1 MEKNIKPVE
10 SQENKKITNLS
21 ITRKFFMLLKG
32 EPPVLNK
39 KTSEVLV
46 IVGNKSCV
54 NDVLDITN
62 STVAEKLDL
71 LEETVTLSETLHDL
85 HLEKYVSGLGRV
97 EAPQPEEYTIRD
109 VKKTI
114 AYFNQLLDSREAK
127 GNILSYKLREITDVA
142 LALEAYERSINGM
155 LNNKLYKI
163 LVDYGTPLVKAKL
176 LDACGFPAEEVSGV
190 RISKG
195 EFTFTDDS
203 TGKVYTVPVEKG
215 SAFGVKGYVH
225 KLLNAIGKWNL
236 ASSKANNTGDSYD
249 GERNENLLNGCNM
262 LKAFTLMDCYL
273 DEHGKFAPASS
284 MFEVKSKVRKYEKA
298 QIKAE
303 KAKVKALKQQKQ
315 KKLPSTTEGK
325 SK

>member
-32 EPPVLNK
+32 EAPVLNK
-39 KTSEVLV
+39 KTSEVLT
-46 IVGNKSCV
+46 IVGNKSRI
-54 NDVLDITN
+54 NDVLKVTDTN
-62 STVAEKLDL
+62 VAEKLDL

-85 HLEKYVSGLGRV
+85 HLEKYVSGAGRI
-97 EAPQPEEYTIRD
+97 EAPHPEEYTIRD

-142 LALEAYERSINGM
+142 LVLEAYERSINGV

-176 LDACGFPAEEVSGV
+176 LDACEFPAEEVLGV
-190 RISKG
+190 RINKG

-215 SAFGVKGYVH
+215 SAFGVKGYAYKV
-225 KLLNAIGKWNL
+225 LRSIGEWNL

-249 GERNENLLNGCNM
+249 GERNENLLNGCHM

-284 MFEVKSKVRKYEKA
+284 MFEVKSKIRKYERE

-315 KKLPSTTEGK
+315 KKLPSTTGGK